1 MIFILMELITKVIP
15 PPLIFSK
22 NAECQWAYCSP
33 TNPTS
38 HIGNIRLL
46 RPVVVAVEYWEDRQ
60 AENDDHK
67 GAKNRRTSGCS
78 DRGTAIP
85 YCIPEQPYL
94 PLQVCHG
101 YCGNF
106 L

>member
-1 MIFILMELITKVIP
+1 MP
-15 PPLIFSK
+15 IFSGFVVPQM
-22 NAECQWAYCSP
+22 NP
-33 TNPTS
+33 TN
-38 HIGNIRLL
+38 HIGDIRLL
-46 RPVVVAVEYWEDRQ
+46 RPVVVAVEYREDRQ
-60 AENDDHK
+60 AENDDPK

-85 YCIPEQPYL
+85 YCISEQPYL

-101 YCGNF
+101 YCGNS